1 MFDMNAQVLKFIFV
15 PGRYWAG
22 RRESKKEK
30 IYTHWGEGEEEEE
43 EQLLQTELEC
53 LGGKRK
59 MQTMAEMI
67 LIHQVYLNLG
77 TRNVD
82 LCIQSKV
89 SRGC

>member
-1 MFDMNAQVLKFIFV
+1 MHRFWNSFLSLDATEQEEKNLK
-15 PGRYWAG
+15 
-22 RRESKKEK
+22 KKK
-30 IYTHWGEGEEEEE
+30 YIHIGGEGEEEEE

-53 LGGKRK
+53 LEGKRK

-82 LCIQSKV
+82 LCTQSKA